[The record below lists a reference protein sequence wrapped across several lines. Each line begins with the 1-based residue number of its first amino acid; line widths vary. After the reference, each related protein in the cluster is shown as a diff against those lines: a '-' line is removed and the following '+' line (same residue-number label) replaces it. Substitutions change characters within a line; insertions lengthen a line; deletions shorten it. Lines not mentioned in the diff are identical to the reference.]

1 MRNVGARLRSA
12 RHTTSD
18 RMAAHRTLDRRRS
31 WRGWER
37 ELWRQA
43 LEERGLRVFPND
55 WSKFCIRTQR
65 VFTLIFGSVAF
76 ENSALLWASEHRRH
90 HKHVDHDDDDPYS
103 ISKAFFYAHICR
115 LRTRFLYLHLPLFGY
130 LGYCDPPH
138 KSKMAPKCL

>member
-1 MRNVGARLRSA
+1 LALLGKRA
-12 RHTTSD
+12 
-18 RMAAHRTLDRRRS
+18 
-31 WRGWER
+31 
-37 ELWRQA
+37 WRQA

-65 VFTLIFGSVAF
+65 VFTLIFGAVAF

-103 ISKAFFYAHICR
+103 TSKAFFYAHICR
-115 LRTRFLYLHLPLFGY
+115 LRTRFLDLHVPLFGY